1 MSSRIATCC
10 QAPDEL
16 LRRPLS
22 DVVAYLNE
30 RCSTDLQ
37 KVRAYFRW
45 LCTRCMHGLIDP
57 DPEQDDDDAV
67 LNRLRKLAANFE
79 YNEFYADMCE

>member
-1 MSSRIATCC
+1 MCC

-16 LRRPLS
+16 LRKPLF

-30 RCSTDLQ
+30 RCSTELQ

-45 LCTRCMHGLIDP
+45 LCTRSMHDLIDP

-67 LNRLRKLAANFE
+67 HNRLRELAANFE